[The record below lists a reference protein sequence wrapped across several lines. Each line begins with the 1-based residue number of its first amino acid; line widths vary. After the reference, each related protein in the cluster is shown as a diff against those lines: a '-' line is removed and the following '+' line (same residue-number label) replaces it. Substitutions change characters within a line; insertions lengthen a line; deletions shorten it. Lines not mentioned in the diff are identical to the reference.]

1 MGQTLTSRRA
11 RRRSRP
17 TASSSRRSRSD
28 PQAIGYVDFK
38 FTDGTHA
45 VPYKGVACNLRN
57 AKSGQYPGVRN
68 FWFVTLGKPTGATK
82 KFIDFARSPAV
93 QSSIVAKDYVPYK

>member
-1 MGQTLTSRRA
+1 M
-11 RRRSRP
+11 
-17 TASSSRRSRSD
+17 
-28 PQAIGYVDFK
+28 
-38 FTDGTHA
+38 
-45 VPYKGVACNLRN
+45 PYKGVACNLRN

-68 FWFVTLGKPTGATK
+68 FWFVTLGAPTGEVK